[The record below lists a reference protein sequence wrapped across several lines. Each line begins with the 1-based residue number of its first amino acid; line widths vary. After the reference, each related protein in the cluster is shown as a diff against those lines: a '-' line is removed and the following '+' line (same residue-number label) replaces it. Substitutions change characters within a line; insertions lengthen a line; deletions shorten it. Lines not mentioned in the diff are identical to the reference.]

1 MPSEATHPVP
11 PAHLRQPA
19 DLLIEAR
26 WVLPIGPRNVA
37 LRDHAVAVTDGHISA
52 VGPIAELNARY
63 APRERIARREHALLP
78 GLINAH
84 TRASTLLLRGHAAHA
99 PLALGSDADSGHGAV
114 RDAGSIDPE
123 HVRQSARM
131 AIAEMLCAG
140 ITTFATLDAHA
151 GEVAS
156 IAAQVRVRAA
166 IGMGV
171 GVGAAGSA
179 TRGASELEH
188 AERLWDQY
196 KSNPWVC
203 LYFAPAAAHILED
216 ATLAHL
222 RTITDELDARIAM
235 PVHQSSSEI
244 AQSLARCGRRP
255 LQRLQELGLLRPGFV
270 ALHLN
275 HVEQSELDLV
285 ARTGISVVACP
296 QSDLRLGN
304 GYCPVSRLLARAVTP
319 GLGSGSP
326 ESVGA
331 LDILAEARTS
341 ALLAS
346 GLQGQSERTA
356 ESALLCATLG
366 GAAAL
371 GLSSVIGSLQ
381 PGKLADLIAIDLS
394 SISCQPAELAADAV
408 LFAATR
414 EQVSDVW
421 ISGRPRLAQGRL
433 LCFDEQ
439 ELLGAARSWPA
450 YVPRLAE
457 PPR

>member
-1 MPSEATHPVP
+1 MQSEAPHPVPP

-37 LRDHAVAVTDGHISA
+37 LRDHAVAVTEGRISA
-52 VGPIAELNARY
+52 IGPIAELNARC

-78 GLINAH
+78 GLVNAH
-84 TRASTLLLRGHAAHA
+84 TRIGNLLLRGRA
-99 PLALGSDADSGHGAV
+99 PLAPFARGADADSTQGAV
-114 RDAGSIDPE
+114 HDAAGIDAE
-123 HVRQSARM
+123 HVSQGARI
-131 AIAEMLCAG
+131 AIAEMLRAG

-151 GEVAS
+151 AEVAS
-156 IAAQVRVRAA
+156 IAAQARVRAA
-166 IGMGV
+166 IGMTV
-171 GVGAAGSA
+171 GAGSA
-179 TRGASELEH
+179 SARAPSELER

-196 KSNPWVC
+196 KSNPWVS
-203 LYFAPAAAHILED
+203 LYFAPAAAHTLED

-222 RTITDELDARIAM
+222 RTIADELDARIAM
-235 PVHQSSSEI
+235 PVHQSTAEI
-244 AQSLARCGRRP
+244 ALSSAQTGRRP
-255 LQRLQELGLLRPGFV
+255 LHRLQHLGLLRPGFL

-275 HVEQSELDLV
+275 HVEESELDLV

-304 GYCPVSRLLARAVTP
+304 GYCPVSRLLARGVTA

-331 LDILAEARTS
+331 LDILAEARAS

-346 GLQGQSERTA
+346 GLQGDAERAT

-371 GLSSVIGSLQ
+371 GLSCAIGSLE

-394 SISCQPAELAADAV
+394 SLSCQPAELAADAV
-408 LFAATR
+408 LFGATR
-414 EQVSDVW
+414 ERVSDVW
-421 ISGRPRLAQGRL
+421 ISGRPQLAQGRL
-433 LCFDEQ
+433 LCFDEP

-450 YVPRLAE
+450 YLPRLAE
-457 PPR
+457 RPR